1 MKTQGKPADNG
12 QEPPREFAGARVD
25 ESDKAPA
32 KKSRFNFAVKFGM
45 ALAVMIV
52 VVFASFMIGRYQ
64 NVDALQAIKITLHQL
79 IPTLPIEPT
88 WEELDASVV
97 LSIRWPRII
106 IALFVGAALSCSG
119 AAYQGV
125 FRNPLVSP
133 DILGISAAAGFGAAV
148 AIVFTNPY
156 SPMVQI
162 SAFACAILGVVL
174 AYLLARVKGSI
185 PNVMLILAG
194 VVVSAVFNAGISMM
208 KYLADPEE
216 QLPAITFWLMGSL
229 TGIRWENLAYCVP
242 IIGISLIVLLLF
254 SWRLNLLTM
263 GDDEAKSMGIK
274 ASRLKTIVIVCATA
288 MTATAVSQ
296 AGTIGWIGLVIPHMA
311 RMITG
316 PDHSK
321 LVPMSAV
328 MGGTFLLIIDDLTR
342 VVSETALP
350 LSIPIALIGAPFF
363 AVLLK
368 RTKQGWVE

>member
-1 MKTQGKPADNG
+1 MHT
-12 QEPPREFAGARVD
+12 
-25 ESDKAPA
+25 
-32 KKSRFNFAVKFGM
+32 
-45 ALAVMIV
+45 
-52 VVFASFMIGRYQ
+52 
-64 NVDALQAIKITLHQL
+64 
-79 IPTLPIEPT
+79 PIFT
-88 WEELDASVV
+88 
-97 LSIRWPRII
+97 
-106 IALFVGAALSCSG
+106 
-119 AAYQGV
+119 
-125 FRNPLVSP
+125 
-133 DILGISAAAGFGAAV
+133 GAAV

>member
-1 MKTQGKPADNG
+1 MPEN
-12 QEPPREFAGARVD
+12 EHVGAQVD
-25 ESDKAPA
+25 ESNKPPA
-32 KKSRFNFAVKFGM
+32 KKSRISFGVKFGIGIAIM
-45 ALAVMIV
+45 LV
-52 VVFASFMIGRYQ
+52 VVFVSFMVGRYE
-64 NVDALQAIKITLHQL
+64 NVDAIQAVKITLHQL
-79 IPTLPIEPT
+79 FPMLQIDQT
-88 WEELDASVV
+88 WAELDASVV
-97 LSIRWPRII
+97 LNIRWPRII

-148 AIVFTNPY
+148 AIVFFDPF

-162 SAFACAILGVVL
+162 MAFVCAICGVVM
-174 AYLLARVKGSI
+174 AYMLARVKGQI

-194 VVVSAVFNAGISMM
+194 VVVAAVFNAGISMM

-216 QLPAITFWLMGSL
+216 ELPAITFWLMGSL
-229 TGIRWENLAYCVP
+229 TGIRWENLAYCIP
-242 IIGISLIVLLLF
+242 IIAVGLIVLLIF

-263 GDDEAKSMGIK
+263 GDDEARSMGIK

-311 RMITG
+311 RMIAG
-316 PDHSK
+316 PDHSR
-321 LVPMSAV
+321 LIPMSAV
-328 MGGTFLLIIDDLTR
+328 MGGTFLLFIDDLTR

-363 AVLLK
+363 AFLLRK
-368 RTKQGWVE
+368 TKQGWVE

>member
-1 MKTQGKPADNG
+1 MEQEKPKSEAT
-12 QEPPREFAGARVD
+12 PKKPKGAQVD
-25 ESDKAPA
+25 GSNEVTA
-32 KKSRFNFAVKFGM
+32 KKGGMSFTWKFLIAIIIM
-45 ALAVMIV
+45 VVIV
-52 VVFASFMIGRYQ
+52 LASFMIGRYQ
-64 NVDALQAIKITLHQL
+64 NVDAWVAIKITLQK
-79 IPTLPIEPT
+79 ILPGNPFEQT
-88 WEELDASVV
+88 WSNLDASVV

-106 IALFVGAALSCSG
+106 IALFIGGALSCSG

-148 AIVFTNPY
+148 AIVFFNPY
-156 SPMVQI
+156 SPMVQVM
-162 SAFACAILGVVL
+162 AFVCAILGVVF
-174 AYLLARVKGSI
+174 AYLLARVKGQI

-194 VVVSAVFNAGISMM
+194 VVVAAIFNAGISIM
-208 KYLADPEE
+208 KYMADPEE

-229 TGIRWENLAYCVP
+229 TGIRWDNLLYCVP
-242 IIGISLIVLLLF
+242 IITVSLIVLLLF

-263 GDDEAKSMGIK
+263 GDDEARSMGIK
-274 ASRLKTIVIVCATA
+274 ASRLKSIVIICATA

-296 AGTIGWIGLVIPHMA
+296 AGTIGWIGLVIPHIA

-321 LVPMSAV
+321 LIPMSAV
-328 MGGTFLLIIDDLTR
+328 MGGTFLLFIDDLTR

-363 AVLLK
+363 AILLRK
-368 RTKQGWVE
+368 TKQGWME

>member
-1 MKTQGKPADNG
+1 MKSHDKATEY
-12 QEPPREFAGARVD
+12 EPEPENEYAGARVD
-25 ESDKAPA
+25 EGNKAPA
-32 KKSRFNFAVKFGM
+32 KKSRFSFAVKFGIV
-45 ALAVMIV
+45 LAVMIV
-52 VVFASFMIGRYQ
+52 VVFTSFMIGRYQ
-64 NVDALQAIKITLHQL
+64 NVDAIQAIKITLYQL
-79 IPTLPIEPT
+79 IPSLPIEPT

-162 SAFACAILGVVL
+162 LAFACAILGVVL

-229 TGIRWENLAYCVP
+229 TGIRWENLVYCVP

-274 ASRLKTIVIVCATA
+274 ASRLKTIVIICATA

-311 RMITG
+311 RMVAG

-321 LVPMSAV
+321 LIPMSAV